1 MPTVFGT
8 VPKATRRLDVL
19 GWRVCYKGRT
29 RQLSVNS
36 VNSEYSVYAEI
47 AGDKLDGREF
57 ESGWCG

>member
-8 VPKATRRLDVL
+8 VPKAARRLDVL

-29 RQLSVNS
+29 CQLS
-36 VNSEYSVYAEI
+36 VNSEYSLYAEI

-57 ESGWCG
+57 KSGWCG